1 MGLDMYL
8 YRAPKKIL
16 EELNHLKEV
25 ERDLYKMWEPIVS
38 NEFPKNWDK
47 SKMTEQQRKLV
58 DERNYEFDVIDQK
71 RLAIYNEMN
80 AIKDSSEKH
89 NDDDAVWFL
98 KRFNTLHKYIVDN
111 FSNGVYDGQVIP
123 LTKDDAGNI
132 NQIQPELIKSILPS
146 RMKDNN
152 YYELN
157 GVAYLRN
164 SDDGVRNRILP
175 TINKD
180 VVCQSCGY
188 RFISNYGKHLQIMKR
203 WHNVIHTYDEADE
216 VYNLLKKIK
225 EFKYQITETGSV
237 NVEIKQKEESIANIL
252 NEISKCDIE
261 RREMYTDYENGLNFI
276 GSFGIDTKPFEIVE

>member
-1 MGLDMYL
+1 MRGGDTMTRISVNKIANSKIDGYNV
-8 YRAPKKIL
+8 RAYAL
-16 EELNHLKEV
+16 EYSCFYGMDFVDIPEWRYVLLVYKNKFNFRDVMV
-25 ERDLYKMWEPIVS
+25 EIR
-38 NEFPKNWDK
+38 
-47 SKMTEQQRKLV
+47 
-58 DERNYEFDVIDQK
+58 
-71 RLAIYNEMN
+71 EM
-80 AIKDSSEKH
+80 
-89 NDDDAVWFL
+89 
-98 KRFNTLHKYIVDN
+98 
-111 FSNGVYDGQVIP
+111 
-123 LTKDDAGNI
+123 DDAGNI
-132 NQIQPELIKSILPS
+132 NQISPELIKSILPS

-164 SDDGVRNRILP
+164 SVDGWHNSISHTI
-175 TINKD
+175 TINMD

-203 WHNVIHTYDEADE
+203 WHNVIHTYDEAEE
-216 VYNLLKKIK
+216 VYNLLKNIK

-261 RREMYTDYENGLNFI
+261 RREMYIDYENGLNFI

>member
-1 MGLDMYL
+1 MT
-8 YRAPKKIL
+8 RISVNKIANSKIDGYNVGAYVIEYSCFYGMDFVDIPAWYYVL
-16 EELNHLKEV
+16 LVYKNKFNFRDVMV
-25 ERDLYKMWEPIVS
+25 EIR
-38 NEFPKNWDK
+38 
-47 SKMTEQQRKLV
+47 
-58 DERNYEFDVIDQK
+58 
-71 RLAIYNEMN
+71 EM
-80 AIKDSSEKH
+80 
-89 NDDDAVWFL
+89 
-98 KRFNTLHKYIVDN
+98 
-111 FSNGVYDGQVIP
+111 
-123 LTKDDAGNI
+123 DDAGNI
-132 NQIQPELIKSILPS
+132 NQIPPELIKSILPS

-164 SDDGVRNRILP
+164 SVDGWYNSISHTI
-175 TINKD
+175 TINMD

-216 VYNLLKKIK
+216 VYNLLKNIK

-237 NVEIKQKEESIANIL
+237 NVAIKQKEESIANIL

>member
-1 MGLDMYL
+1 MMGGDTMT
-8 YRAPKKIL
+8 RISVNKIANSKIDGYNVGAYAL
-16 EELNHLKEV
+16 EYSYFYGMDFVDIPAWYYVLLVYKNKFNFRDVMV
-25 ERDLYKMWEPIVS
+25 EIR
-38 NEFPKNWDK
+38 
-47 SKMTEQQRKLV
+47 
-58 DERNYEFDVIDQK
+58 
-71 RLAIYNEMN
+71 EM
-80 AIKDSSEKH
+80 
-89 NDDDAVWFL
+89 
-98 KRFNTLHKYIVDN
+98 
-111 FSNGVYDGQVIP
+111 
-123 LTKDDAGNI
+123 DDAGNI
-132 NQIQPELIKSILPS
+132 NQIPPELIKSILPS

-152 YYELN
+152 YYEIN

-164 SDDGVRNRILP
+164 SVDGWYNSISHTI
-175 TINKD
+175 TINMD

-216 VYNLLKKIK
+216 VYNLLKNIK

-237 NVEIKQKEESIANIL
+237 NVDIKQKEASIANIL

>member
-1 MGLDMYL
+1 MT
-8 YRAPKKIL
+8 RISVNKIANSKIDGYNVGAYVIEYSCFYGMDFVDIPAWYYVL
-16 EELNHLKEV
+16 LVYKNKFNFRDVMV
-25 ERDLYKMWEPIVS
+25 EIR
-38 NEFPKNWDK
+38 
-47 SKMTEQQRKLV
+47 
-58 DERNYEFDVIDQK
+58 
-71 RLAIYNEMN
+71 EM
-80 AIKDSSEKH
+80 
-89 NDDDAVWFL
+89 
-98 KRFNTLHKYIVDN
+98 
-111 FSNGVYDGQVIP
+111 
-123 LTKDDAGNI
+123 DDAGNI
-132 NQIQPELIKSILPS
+132 NQIPPELIKSILPS

-164 SDDGVRNRILP
+164 SVDGWYNSISHTI
-175 TINKD
+175 TINMD

-216 VYNLLKKIK
+216 VYNLLKNIK

-237 NVEIKQKEESIANIL
+237 NVAIKQKEESIANIL

-276 GSFGIDTKPFEIVE
+276 GSYGIDTKPFEIAE

>member
-1 MGLDMYL
+1 MTRISVNKIANSKIDGYNV
-8 YRAPKKIL
+8 RAYAL
-16 EELNHLKEV
+16 EYSCFYGMDFVDIPEWRYVLLV
-25 ERDLYKMWEPIVS
+25 Y
-38 NEFPKNWDK
+38 K
-47 SKMTEQQRKLV
+47 SKTNFR
-58 DERNYEFDVIDQK
+58 DVMVEI
-71 RLAIYNEMN
+71 REM
-80 AIKDSSEKH
+80 
-89 NDDDAVWFL
+89 
-98 KRFNTLHKYIVDN
+98 
-111 FSNGVYDGQVIP
+111 
-123 LTKDDAGNI
+123 DDAGNI
-132 NQIQPELIKSILPS
+132 NQIPPELIKSILPS

-164 SDDGVRNRILP
+164 SVDGWHNSISHTT
-175 TINKD
+175 TINMD

-216 VYNLLKKIK
+216 VYNLLKNIK